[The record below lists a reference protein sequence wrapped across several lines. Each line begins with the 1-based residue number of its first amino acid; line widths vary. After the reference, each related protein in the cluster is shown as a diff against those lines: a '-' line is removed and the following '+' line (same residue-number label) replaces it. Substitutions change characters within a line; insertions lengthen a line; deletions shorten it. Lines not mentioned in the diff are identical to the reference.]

1 MQFLSDFLPQ
11 SLFAIRES
19 LLAIPRFINTY
30 LFNVDKLNVLV
41 TLALIGGLILYFIYH
56 ARRGRALFIRQIP
69 GLLSVQ
75 EAIGRA
81 TELGKPILYVS
92 GIGGEADVATIAS
105 MNILGYIAGYVADYE
120 TDLLVPCINPVVM
133 TIEQELVRD
142 SYTRAG
148 RPENFKQDNVYF
160 LTDQQFAYAAA
171 VSGIM
176 MRERPAANFFMGSFA
191 AESLVLAE
199 TGAATGAIQ
208 IAGTSSPSQIPFFIV
223 ACDYT
228 LIGEELFAA
237 GAYLSREPLLLG
249 SLKGQDIAKLFIM
262 AALIIGVA
270 LVTLDAVHG
279 SQYSAWFIKLFAIAR

>member
-1 MQFLSDFLPQ
+1 MLMHLNFDFSLVVSAFRFLRTFTD
-11 SLFAIRES
+11 
-19 LLAIPRFINTY
+19 TY
-30 LFNVDKLNVLV
+30 LFDLDKLNVLI
-41 TLALIGGLILYFIYH
+41 ALVLFGGLILYFIYH
-56 ARRGRALFIRQIP
+56 ARRGRALFIRPIP
-69 GLLSVQ
+69 GLASVQ

-81 TELGKPILYVS
+81 TELGKPILYIS
-92 GIGGEADVATIAS
+92 GIGTEGDVATIAA
-105 MNILGYIAGYVADYE
+105 MNILGYIAYYVANYE
-120 TDLLVPCINPVVM
+120 TELLVPCINPVVM

-160 LTDQQFAYAAA
+160 VTDQQFAYAAA
-171 VSGIM
+171 VSGLM

-237 GAYLSREPLLLG
+237 SAYLSREPLLLG
-249 SLKGQDIAKLFIM
+249 SLKGQDIAK
-262 AALIIGVA
+262 ALIMVALLVGVA
-270 LVTLDAVHG
+270 LVTLDVFTGG
-279 SQYSAWFIKLFAIAR
+279 SLGAQFVELFKTAR

>member
-1 MQFLSDFLPQ
+1 MHFLTDTLP
-11 SLFAIRES
+11 ES
-19 LLAIPRFINTY
+19 LSAILTFIDTR
-30 LFNVDKLNVLV
+30 LFDLGKLNVLA
-41 TLALIGGLILYFIYH
+41 ALLVIGGLILYFIYH

-69 GLLSVQ
+69 GLASVQ

-92 GIGGEADVATIAS
+92 GIGSEGDVATIAA

-148 RPENFKQDNVYF
+148 RPENFKQDNIYF

-171 VSGIM
+171 VSGLM
-176 MRERPAANFFMGSFA
+176 MREKPAANFFMGSFA

-249 SLKGQDIAKLFIM
+249 SLKGQDIAKLLIM
-262 AALIIGVA
+262 AALALGVA
-270 LVTLDAVHG
+270 LATVDVVNGTQCG
-279 SQYSAWFIKLFAIAR
+279 AWFIKLFTIAR